1 MVGEMEIDRLVEIPI
16 DKEDADWL
24 NESVRLG
31 WSGLCRV
38 YEYSPPPSSKY
49 SQSICSQVCVG
60 FQNTHLTIFQVL
72 SINLKLFDQ
81 SIPRSMVILTHL
93 SIPGQSVLCVSWRTQ
108 NSVTRPFFQPKASL
122 SSFSLEKKFH
132 LNSLFGNFPCCR
144 FFFGAWEE
152 VSETRFVGT
161 ENSETFPKHLGE
173 NRPIHLRIRAYYGR
187 AERSIDPFPMKMF
200 LTDKF
205 WQGRC
210 IGASGTMAF
219 CPCRRGSNPG
229 RDLAFSVWNC
239 CLSILTG
246 HRALSKNVL

>member
-1 MVGEMEIDRLVEIPI
+1 M
-16 DKEDADWL
+16 

-161 ENSETFPKHLGE
+161 ENSERFR
-173 NRPIHLRIRAYYGR
+173 NISVRIVQSISDFERTMDR

-200 LTDKF
+200 LTDQF
-205 WQGRC
+205 
-210 IGASGTMAF
+210 
-219 CPCRRGSNPG
+219 
-229 RDLAFSVWNC
+229 
-239 CLSILTG
+239 
-246 HRALSKNVL
+246 